1 MFVRIPL
8 LAKVAVGAGGAGL
21 LSLGALA
28 AATPVL
34 AATTAT
40 TTQPTTTRH
49 QDNRQDR
56 RQIAEVVF
64 NAEASVLGMKPE
76 DLREALK
83 QGKKVSDLAGDKG
96 MTEKQFGQAVAT
108 AAKPDLDKLV
118 DAKKITADQ
127 AQKVERRLAA
137 GHVPSWNGLHHKKA
151 A

>member
-8 LAKVAVGAGGAGL
+8 LAKVAMGAGGAGL
-21 LSLGALA
+21 LAVGALGAT
-28 AATPVL
+28 TPVL

-40 TTQPTTTRH
+40 TQPSTKQ

-56 RQIAEVVF
+56 RQIAQVVF

-96 MTEKQFGQAVAT
+96 MTEKQFGEAVAT
-108 AAKPDLDKLV
+108 AAKPDLEKLV

-127 AQKVERRLAA
+127 AQKVEKRLAA
-137 GHVPSWNGLHHKKA
+137 GHVPFWNGLHHKTR
-151 A
+151 

>member
-1 MFVRIPL
+1 MFFRIPL
-8 LAKVAVGAGGAGL
+8 LAKAAVGAGGAGL
-21 LSLGALA
+21 LALGAFTA
-28 AATPVL
+28 TTPVL

-40 TTQPTTTRH
+40 TQPSAKH

-64 NAEASVLGMKPE
+64 SAEASVLGMKPE
-76 DLREALK
+76 DLRTALK

-96 MTEKQFGQAVAT
+96 MTQKQFGQAVAT

-127 AQKVERRLAA
+127 AQKVEKRLAA
-137 GHVPSWNGLHHKKA
+137 GHVPFWNGLHHKKA

>member
-21 LSLGALA
+21 LALGALGVS
-28 AATPVL
+28 TPVL
-34 AATTAT
+34 AATTSG
-40 TTQPTTTRH
+40 TQASLKH
-49 QDNRQDR
+49 HDNRQDH
-56 RQIAEVVF
+56 RQIAAVVF
-64 NAEASVLGMKPE
+64 GAEASVLGMKPE
-76 DLREALK
+76 DLRTALK

-96 MTEKQFGQAVAT
+96 MTKEQFGQAVAT
-108 AAKPDLDKLV
+108 AARPDLDKLV

-137 GHVPSWNGLHHKKA
+137 GHVPFWNGLHRKKA